1 MFEED
6 RVLMG

>member
-1 MFEED
+1 MTED